1 MKGRGRPIARFRG
14 GRRRS
19 RRGRGGEDEAEEG
32 VVSRQDAAVGVDE
45 GISLVVYAEGNVPKS
60 DNATIQKGEVINMKV
75 TSSSYYS
82 A

>member
-19 RRGRGGEDEAEEG
+19 KRGRGGEDEAEKG
-32 VVSRQDAAVGVDE
+32 VASQQDATANVDE
-45 GISLVVYAEGNVPKS
+45 GMSPAVYAEGNVPKS